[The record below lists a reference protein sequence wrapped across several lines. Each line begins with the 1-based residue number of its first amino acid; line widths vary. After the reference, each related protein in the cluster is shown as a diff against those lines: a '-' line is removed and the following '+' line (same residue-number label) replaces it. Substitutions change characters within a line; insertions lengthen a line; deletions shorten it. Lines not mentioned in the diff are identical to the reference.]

1 MEGNRKR
8 NDEEERKGHRVK
20 GEIETM
26 GVEGLTCLMEQAAG
40 DKIETCRLSFVKG
53 SGSF

>member
-20 GEIETM
+20 GEIENNGGGGPYMFNGT
-26 GVEGLTCLMEQAAG
+26 GSREQNQ
-40 DKIETCRLSFVKG
+40 DMQT
-53 SGSF
+53 